1 MNISTLKCWNFFR
14 NIRVKIDFI
23 SKFQCLKQSDKLE
36 FGGEIIM
43 TFGERLY
50 ELRKNKN
57 ISQEELAELLD
68 VSRQS
73 ISKWENDKAYPEMTR
88 LLFMSEYFEVSLDYL
103 MRGTDSDESNNDLA
117 VGYKAQN
124 MLKVWNNFISNLS
137 DKQRKL
143 MMLLYIL
150 LICVCIA
157 IVVTFIYG
165 AGYAIGQFIGHI
177 QNDLKL

>member
-1 MNISTLKCWNFFR
+1 MKKQKTEDLYKFVEIG
-14 NIRVKIDFI
+14 KI
-23 SKFQCLKQSDKLE
+23 KFD
-36 FGGEIIM
+36 GGMIV

-88 LLFMSEYFEVSLDYL
+88 LLFMSEYFDVSLDYL
-103 MRGTDSDESNNDLA
+103 MRGTEGDESNEDVA
-117 VGYKAQN
+117 VSYKAKN
-124 MLKVWNNFISNLS
+124 MLMVWNGFVSNLS

-143 MMLLYIL
+143 LMVLYVL
-150 LICVCIA
+150 VICVFVV
-157 IVVTFIYG
+157 IVISFIYG
-165 AGYAIGQFIGHI
+165 VGYAIGQFIGNI
-177 QNDLKL
+177 QNDLNL

>member
-1 MNISTLKCWNFFR
+1 
-14 NIRVKIDFI
+14 
-23 SKFQCLKQSDKLE
+23 
-36 FGGEIIM
+36 M

-88 LLFMSEYFEVSLDYL
+88 LLFMSEYFDVSLDYL
-103 MRGTDSDESNNDLA
+103 MRGADSDESNNDLT

-124 MLKVWNNFISNLS
+124 MLRVWNNFISNLS

-143 MMLLYIL
+143 MMLLYIFFKSTT
-150 LICVCIA
+150 CG
-157 IVVTFIYG
+157 FIK
-165 AGYAIGQFIGHI
+165 FT
-177 QNDLKL
+177 LF

>member
-1 MNISTLKCWNFFR
+1 MRTRNFQASVESGYTQRF
-14 NIRVKIDFI
+14 
-23 SKFQCLKQSDKLE
+23 E

-88 LLFMSEYFEVSLDYL
+88 LLFMSEYFDVSLDYL
-103 MRGTDSDESNNDLA
+103 MRGADSDESNNDLT
-117 VGYKAQN
+117 VVYKAQN
-124 MLKVWNNFISNLS
+124 MLRVWNNFISNLS

-143 MMLLYIL
+143 IMILYIL
-150 LICVCIA
+150 LICVSVA
-157 IVVTFIYG
+157 IVVTFVYG

-177 QNDLKL
+177 QNDLKM